1 MTTTQRTITHDG
13 FIILKFPP
21 RAGLQ
26 AGGRITRG
34 TTLRT
39 RDAMLTF
46 PHDAV
51 INAMVFTGTRVNDGQ
66 WVMYY
71 TYLIPGQ
78 A

>member
-34 TTLRT
+34 TTLRG
-39 RDAMLTF
+39 RDEMLTF
-46 PHDAV
+46 DHDAV
-51 INAMVFTGTRVNDGQ
+51 INAVVFTGQAVNSGE
-66 WVMYY
+66 WIMYY
-71 TYLIPGQ
+71 TYLNN
-78 A
+78 AA